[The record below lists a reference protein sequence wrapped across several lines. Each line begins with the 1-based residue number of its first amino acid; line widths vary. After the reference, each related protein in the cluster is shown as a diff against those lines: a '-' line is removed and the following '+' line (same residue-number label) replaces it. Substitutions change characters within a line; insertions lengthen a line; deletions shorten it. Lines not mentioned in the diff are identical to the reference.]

1 MSKFGGEMMEIRF
14 RSRFFGQSRLPL
26 RMWLTELWFA
36 AAASAFAVAF
46 AVAFAAAAASFTF
59 AAAAAAAAA
68 AIAAAAAAAAFATAA
83 AADFRC
89 FLLMRRAARRRAF
102 LEGGGVEAAAAVRV
116 YSSFIKR
123 GTKGFWG
130 EECLMEWCFAGGT
143 RPPSISRGGA
153 SCLKMLQ

>member
-14 RSRFFGQSRLPL
+14 RSRFFGF
-26 RMWLTELWFA
+26 TF
-36 AAASAFAVAF
+36 
-46 AVAFAAAAASFTF
+46 AAAASFTF

-68 AIAAAAAAAAFATAA
+68 AIA
-83 AADFRC
+83 
-89 FLLMRRAARRRAF
+89 
-102 LEGGGVEAAAAVRV
+102 AAAAVRV

-130 EECLMEWCFAGGT
+130 EECLMEWCFAGET

>member
-1 MSKFGGEMMEIRF
+1 MEAI
-14 RSRFFGQSRLPL
+14 
-26 RMWLTELWFA
+26 
-36 AAASAFAVAF
+36 
-46 AVAFAAAAASFTF
+46 FTVPR
-59 AAAAAAAAA
+59 
-68 AIAAAAAAAAFATAA
+68 TTH
-83 AADFRC
+83 RT
-89 FLLMRRAARRRAF
+89 
-102 LEGGGVEAAAAVRV
+102 AVRV